1 MIKVSY
7 YVIKWMACLFDIC
20 KKKKT
25 HPPAMHQYRRNKKKK
40 QQTKKTKGKKEK
52 SDQLLHYAQMGYLLT
67 MIIFYWF
74 LLETSLS

>member
-1 MIKVSY
+1 LIF
-7 YVIKWMACLFDIC
+7 A
-20 KKKKT
+20 KKKDT
-25 HPPAMHQYRRNKKKK
+25 SSCHAPVQAEQEKK